1 MKLDVIKLDATK
13 VGDIDLD
20 DAIYGLEPR
29 ADILHRVV
37 TWQANKARSGTR
49 KIKTRSEISRTGHKF
64 GNQKGGGGARH
75 GDRKS
80 NIFRGGAKAHGP
92 VVRSHDTDLPKK
104 VRKLG
109 LRHALSSKAGAKT
122 LIILDDAKLG
132 APKTKDLKAAFEKL
146 GVTSALVIDG
156 ADVDQ
161 NFLLAAKNIPHVDV
175 LPAQGANVRDILGH
189 ETLVL
194 TRQAIEQLEARL
206 K

>member
-1 MKLDVIKLDATK
+1 MKLDVLKLDASK
-13 VGDIDLD
+13 AGDIELD

-37 TWQANKARSGTR
+37 TWQSNKARAGTH
-49 KIKTRSEISRTGHKF
+49 KIKTRSEIARTGQKY
-64 GNQKGGGGARH
+64 GKQKGGGGARH

-92 VVRSHDTDLPKK
+92 VVRTHNTDLPKK

-109 LRHALSSKAGAKT
+109 LCHALSSKAGTKA
-122 LIILDDAKLG
+122 LIVLDDAKMG
-132 APKTKDLKAAFEKL
+132 APKTKDLKDAFEKL
-146 GVTSALVIDG
+146 GVKSALVIDG
-156 ADVDQ
+156 TEVDQ
-161 NFLLAAKNIPHVDV
+161 NFLRAVKNIPHVDV
-175 LPAQGANVRDILGH
+175 LPAMGANVRDILGH

-194 TRQAIEQLEARL
+194 TRQAVEQLEARL

>member
-1 MKLDVIKLDATK
+1 MKLDVLKLDASK
-13 VGDIDLD
+13 AGDIELD

-37 TWQANKARSGTR
+37 TWQSNKARAGNH
-49 KIKTRSEISRTGHKF
+49 KIKTRSEIARTGQKY
-64 GNQKGGGGARH
+64 GKQKGGGGARH

-92 VVRSHDTDLPKK
+92 VVRTHNTDLPKK

-109 LRHALSSKAGAKT
+109 LCHALSSKAGTKA
-122 LIILDDAKLG
+122 LIVLDDAKMG
-132 APKTKDLKAAFEKL
+132 APKTKDLKDAFEKL
-146 GVTSALVIDG
+146 GVKSALVIDG
-156 ADVDQ
+156 TEVDQ
-161 NFLLAAKNIPHVDV
+161 NFLRAVKNIPHVDV
-175 LPAQGANVRDILGH
+175 LPAMGANVRDILGH

-194 TRQAIEQLEARL
+194 TRQAVEQLEARL